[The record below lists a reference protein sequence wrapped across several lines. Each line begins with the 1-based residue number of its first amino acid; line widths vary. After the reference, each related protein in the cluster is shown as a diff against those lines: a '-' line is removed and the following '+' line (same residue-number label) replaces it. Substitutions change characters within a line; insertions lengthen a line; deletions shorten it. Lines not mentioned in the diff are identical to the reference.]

1 MHPSPVARLFD
12 EQPHH
17 PEADRSPTLA
27 ARYYVDPEIFEAEK
41 EAIFYRSWQFAA
53 HRWQLAAP
61 HRKAGDVI
69 RALAWLGPEEV
80 EDGLEAVLPTLR
92 DEDRDELSAARATM
106 PSWMAQPVSAR
117 LSHG

>member
-41 EAIFYRSWQFAA
+41 EAIFYRS
-53 HRWQLAAP
+53 
-61 HRKAGDVI
+61 
-69 RALAWLGPEEV
+69 
-80 EDGLEAVLPTLR
+80 
-92 DEDRDELSAARATM
+92 ARNGSE
-106 PSWMAQPVSAR
+106 PSTPGTR
-117 LSHG
+117 HNPPG